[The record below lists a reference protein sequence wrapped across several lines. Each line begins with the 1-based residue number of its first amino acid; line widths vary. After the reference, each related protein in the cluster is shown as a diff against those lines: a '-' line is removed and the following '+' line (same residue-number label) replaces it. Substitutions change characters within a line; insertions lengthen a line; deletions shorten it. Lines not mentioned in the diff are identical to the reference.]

1 MRITLSTVRQVLKD
15 ALGFESFT
23 AGFINRIEEVEWCP
37 TCAINKEGTLV
48 YNRKFVEK
56 FVSSREDLFSLLF
69 HETLHIV
76 FQSFIYD
83 CGPIENLAADAI
95 INAVISQLY
104 ADESGTGNFF
114 RKIYRKEGI
123 EGLLR
128 PGSRMQSSRFD
139 RLYQALYAS
148 WRKETLTTGEMIQTL
163 KILLQGESFNI
174 LLLGGHFRRGEKGD
188 EHATPQVQPLDRET
202 AGRIA
207 EDIKKNIA
215 GGRDAGYYP
224 TISELL
230 MEALESKLSIRRAL
244 LLSYTTEKK
253 LDRFKEEFRQKHSI
267 VSPIP
272 LYPSKKDLVL
282 LAAGHLPI
290 YFHNMLNRSRQKNRG
305 LAIYLDVS
313 GSVNDSLPE
322 ILGIL
327 RRLQNEVTTIY
338 QFSNSVVETSMRELT
353 RGRIATTYGTSFD
366 CVARSILDNAF
377 GKAVVITDGFSNIE
391 TALQKQMKSK
401 GVKILTILFGGASE
415 RNDFAQF
422 GEVIHLKDAVG

>member
-1 MRITLSTVRQVLKD
+1 MKITLSTVRQVLKG
-15 ALGFESFT
+15 ALGFDSFT
-23 AGFINRIEEVEWCP
+23 AGFIRNIEEAEWCP
-37 TCAINKEGTLV
+37 TSAINKEGTLV
-48 YNRKFVEK
+48 YNPAFVEK
-56 FVSSREDLFSLLF
+56 YIASQEDLFTLIF

-104 ADESGTGNFF
+104 SEESGGGNFF
-114 RKIYRKEGI
+114 RKIYRNEGI

-139 RLYQALYAS
+139 RLYQALYNS
-148 WRKETLTTGEMIQTL
+148 WRRESLTTGEMIQTL
-163 KILLQGESFNI
+163 KILLHGESFNI
-174 LLLGGHFRRGEKGD
+174 LLLGGHFLKGEKGG
-188 EHATPQVQPLDRET
+188 EQATPEVQPVDRET

-230 MEALESKLSIRRAL
+230 MEALESRLSIRRAL

-282 LAAGHLPI
+282 LASGLLPV
-290 YFHNMLNRSRQKNRG
+290 YFHNKLNRPRQKNHG

-327 RRLQNEVTTIY
+327 RRLQREVTSVY
-338 QFSNSVVETSMRELT
+338 QFSNEVVETSMRELT

-366 CVARSILDNAF
+366 VVAKSILENAYR
-377 GKAVVITDGFSNIE
+377 KAVVITDGFSNIE
-391 TALQKQMKSK
+391 AELQKQMKGK

-415 RNDFAQF
+415 RNDFVQF
-422 GEVIHLKDAVG
+422 GEVIHLKNAVG

>member
-1 MRITLSTVRQVLKD
+1 MKITLSTVREVLKG

-23 AGFINRIEEVEWCP
+23 AGFIRNIEEAEWCP
-37 TCAINKEGTLV
+37 TSAINKEGTLV
-48 YNRKFVEK
+48 YNPEFVEK
-56 FVSSREDLFSLLF
+56 YIASQEDLFSLIF

-104 ADESGTGNFF
+104 SAESGGGNLFT
-114 RKIYRKEGI
+114 KVYRKEGV

-128 PGSRMQSSRFD
+128 PRSRMQNSRFD
-139 RLYQALYAS
+139 RVYQALYTS
-148 WRKETLTTGEMIQTL
+148 WRRESLTTGEMIQTL
-163 KILLQGESFNI
+163 KILLHDQKIEI
-174 LLLGGHFRRGEKGD
+174 LLLGGHFVRGKEKEG
-188 EHATPQVQPLDRET
+188 TPKLEPVDRET

-207 EDIKKNIA
+207 EDIKKDMSQ
-215 GGRDAGYYP
+215 GGRQAGYFP

-230 MEALESKLSIRRAL
+230 MEALESRLSIRRAL

-253 LDRFKEEFRQKHSI
+253 IDRFKEEFRQRHSI

-282 LAAGHLPI
+282 LASGLLPV
-290 YFHNMLNRSRQKNRG
+290 YFHNKLNRPRQKNHG

-327 RRLQNEVTTIY
+327 RRLQTEVTSVY
-338 QFSNSVVETSMRELT
+338 QFSNEVVETSMRELT

-366 CVARSILDNAF
+366 AVAKSILEKAYE
-377 GKAVVITDGFSNIE
+377 KAVVITDGFSSIE
-391 TALQKQMKSK
+391 SELQKQMKQK
-401 GVKILTILFGGASE
+401 KVKILTILFGGASQT
-415 RNDFAQF
+415 NDFAQF
-422 GEVIHLKDAVG
+422 GEVIHLKDATA

>member
-1 MRITLSTVRQVLKD
+1 MRITLSTVRQVLKG
-15 ALGFESFT
+15 ALGFDSFT
-23 AGFINRIEEVEWCP
+23 AGFIRNIEEAEWCP
-37 TCAINKEGTLV
+37 TSAINKEGTLV
-48 YNRKFVEK
+48 YNPDFVEK
-56 FVSSREDLFSLLF
+56 YVASQEDLFSLIF

-104 ADESGTGNFF
+104 SAESGGGNLFT
-114 RKIYRKEGI
+114 KVYRKEGI

-128 PGSRMQSSRFD
+128 PRSRMQSSRFD
-139 RLYQALYAS
+139 RLYQALYTS
-148 WRKETLTTGEMIQTL
+148 WRRESITTGEMIQTL
-163 KILLQGESFNI
+163 KILLHDQKIEI
-174 LLLGGHFRRGEKGD
+174 VLLGGHFARGKEG
-188 EHATPQVQPLDRET
+188 EGTPKLEPVDRET

-207 EDIKKNIA
+207 EDIKKDMSQ
-215 GGRDAGYYP
+215 GGRQAGYFP
-224 TISELL
+224 TLSELL
-230 MEALESKLSIRRAL
+230 MEALESRLSIRRAL

-253 LDRFKEEFRQKHSI
+253 IDRFKEEFRQRHSI

-282 LAAGHLPI
+282 LASGLLPV
-290 YFHNMLNRSRQKNRG
+290 YFHNRLNRPRLKNHG

-327 RRLQNEVTTIY
+327 RRLQTEVTSVY
-338 QFSNSVVETSMRELT
+338 QFSNEVVETSMRELT
-353 RGRIATTYGTSFD
+353 RGRIVTTYGTSFD
-366 CVARSILDNAF
+366 AVAKSILENAY

-391 TALQKQMKSK
+391 IGLQKQMKGR
-401 GVKILTILFGGASE
+401 GVKILTILFGGASQT
-415 RNDFAQF
+415 NDFAQF
-422 GEVIHLKDAVG
+422 GEVIHLKDATA

>member
-1 MRITLSTVRQVLKD
+1 MKITLSTVRQVLKD

-23 AGFINRIEEVEWCP
+23 ASFINRIEEVEWCP

-48 YNRKFVEK
+48 YNPDFVEK
-56 FVSSREDLFSLLF
+56 HIASHEDLFSLLF

-76 FQSFIYD
+76 FQSFIYG
-83 CGPIENLAADAI
+83 CGMIENLAADAI

-104 ADESGTGNFF
+104 SAESGGGNLFA
-114 RKIYRKEGI
+114 KIYRKEGV

-128 PGSRMQSSRFD
+128 PRSRMNSSRFD
-139 RLYQALYAS
+139 KLYQALYTS
-148 WRKETLTTGEMIQTL
+148 WQRESLTTGEMIQTL
-163 KILLQGESFNI
+163 RILLQGDTFNI
-174 LLLGGHFRRGEKGD
+174 LLLGGHSVNDKEEADAHGLKPVD
-188 EHATPQVQPLDRET
+188 KET
-202 AGRIA
+202 GARIA
-207 EDIKKNIA
+207 EDIKRDMA
-215 GGRDAGYYP
+215 GGRHAGYYP
-224 TISELL
+224 TISEIL
-230 MEALESKLSIRRAL
+230 MDALQSRLSIRRAL

-253 LDRFKEEFRQKHSI
+253 IDRFKEEFRQKHSI

-282 LAAGHLPI
+282 LASGLLPV
-290 YFHNMLNRSRQKNRG
+290 YFHNKLNRPRQKYHG

-338 QFSNSVVETSMRELT
+338 QFSNEVVETSMRELT
-353 RGRIATTYGTSFD
+353 RGKIVTTFGTSFD
-366 CVARSILDNAF
+366 AVARSILEI
-377 GKAVVITDGFSNIE
+377 GYEKAVVITDGFSSIE
-391 TALQKQMKSK
+391 SDNRKQMKNK

-415 RNDFAQF
+415 KNDFAQF